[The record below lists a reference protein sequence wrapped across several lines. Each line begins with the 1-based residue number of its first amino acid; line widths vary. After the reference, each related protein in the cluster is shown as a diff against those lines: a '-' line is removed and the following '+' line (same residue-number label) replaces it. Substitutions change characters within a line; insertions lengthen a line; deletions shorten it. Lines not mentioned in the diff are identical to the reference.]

1 MQALVLAFIISV
13 TGLVPA
19 PANRPGDVRLPT
31 RAHVEAP
38 TQRLGV
44 TIGRLEIPAIGLNE
58 AIREGVDLSV
68 IDRGVAHWAG
78 TAGAGGLG
86 NMVLA
91 GHRTTKTA
99 PFRDLDL
106 VRPGDRINVTGF
118 DGRVAEYR
126 VAETVIVTP
135 RDMWIVE
142 QTDVP
147 MLTLFACH
155 PKRSAQ
161 QRIVV
166 RAELVDVPV
175 LHFP

>member
-1 MQALVLAFIISV
+1 MITMAGV
-13 TGLVPA
+13 VPA
-19 PANRPGDVRLPT
+19 PSSITSDVRLPT
-31 RAHVEAP
+31 RAHAEAP
-38 TQRLGV
+38 TQQLGV
-44 TIGRLEIPAIGLNE
+44 TIGRLEIPSIGLDE
-58 AIREGVDLSV
+58 LIREGVDLSV

-78 TAGAGGLG
+78 TAAAGGYG

-91 GHRTTKTA
+91 GHRTTKTK
-99 PFRDLDL
+99 PFHDLDL
-106 VRPGDRINVTGF
+106 MQPGDSITVTGF
-118 DGRVAEYR
+118 DGRVAEYI
-126 VAETVIVTP
+126 VTEIVIVTP

-166 RAELVDVPV
+166 RAELVDAPI

>member
-1 MQALVLAFIISV
+1 VQAFVLAFIITV

-19 PANRPGDVRLPT
+19 PATRAGDVRLPN
-31 RAHVEAP
+31 RAHVAAP

-44 TIGRLEIPAIGLNE
+44 TIGRLEIPAIGLE
-58 AIREGVDLSV
+58 EVIREGIDLSV

-78 TAGAGGLG
+78 TAAAGGFG

-99 PFRDLDL
+99 PFLDLDRL
-106 VRPGDRINVTGF
+106 RPGDSITVTGF
-118 DGRVAEYR
+118 DGRVAEYI
-126 VAETVIVTP
+126 VIETVIVSP

-142 QTDVP
+142 QTEVP

-155 PKRSAQ
+155 PRRSAQ

>member
-1 MQALVLAFIISV
+1 VQALVLAFMITIA
-13 TGLVPA
+13 GGVPA
-19 PANRPGDVRLPT
+19 PSSITSDVRLPT
-31 RAHVEAP
+31 RAHVTAP
-38 TQRLGV
+38 TQQLGV
-44 TIGRLEIPAIGLNE
+44 TIGRLEIPAIGLDE
-58 AIREGVDLSV
+58 QIREGVNISV

-78 TAGAGGLG
+78 TAEAGGYG

-91 GHRTTKTA
+91 GHRTTRTE
-99 PFRDLDL
+99 PFHDLD
-106 VRPGDRINVTGF
+106 RMQPGDSIAVTGF
-118 DGRVAEYR
+118 DGRVAEYI
-126 VAETVIVTP
+126 VTETVIVTP
-135 RDMWIVE
+135 SDMWIVE

-155 PKRSAQ
+155 PKRSAR

>member
-1 MQALVLAFIISV
+1 VQALVLAFMIAMAGV
-13 TGLVPA
+13 VPA
-19 PANRPGDVRLPT
+19 PASLANDVRLPT
-31 RAHVEAP
+31 RAHVQAR
-38 TQRLGV
+38 TQQLGV
-44 TIGRLEIPAIGLNE
+44 TIGRLEIPAIGLSE
-58 AIREGVDLSV
+58 PIREGVDLSV

-78 TAGAGGLG
+78 TAEAGGFG

-91 GHRTTKTA
+91 GHRTTKTE

-106 VRPGDRINVTGF
+106 LQPGDVIAVTGF
-118 DGRVAEYR
+118 DGRVAEYT
-126 VAETVIVTP
+126 VAEIVIVTP
-135 RDMWIVE
+135 SDMWIVE
-142 QTDVP
+142 QTGVP
-147 MLTLFACH
+147 TLTLFACH

>member
-1 MQALVLAFIISV
+1 MQALVLAFIV
-13 TGLVPA
+13 AVVGVA
-19 PANRPGDVRLPT
+19 PPPPTAAGALRLPT

-38 TQRLGV
+38 TQQLGV
-44 TIGRLEIPAIGLNE
+44 TIGRLEIPALGLVE
-58 AIREGVDLSV
+58 TIREGVDLSV
-68 IDRGVAHWAG
+68 IDRGVSHWAG
-78 TAGAGGLG
+78 TAEAGGYG

-99 PFRDLDL
+99 PFRDLGL
-106 VRPGDRINVTGF
+106 LRPGDLVTVAGF

-126 VAETVIVTP
+126 VSETVIVTP
-135 RDMWIVE
+135 SDMWIVE

-147 MLTLFACH
+147 ILTLFACH
-155 PKRSAQ
+155 PKGSAR

-166 RAELVDVPV
+166 RAELVDIPV

>member
-1 MQALVLAFIISV
+1 MISV
-13 TGLVPA
+13 AGVIPAAQTITIDVP
-19 PANRPGDVRLPT
+19 LPR

-44 TIGRLEIPAIGLNE
+44 TIGRLEIPAIGVDEL
-58 AIREGVDLSV
+58 IREGVSLSV
-68 IDRGVAHWAG
+68 IDRGVGHWAG
-78 TAGAGGLG
+78 TAKAGGYG

-99 PFRDLDL
+99 PFHDLDL
-106 VRPGDRINVTGF
+106 LQPGDSITVTGF
-118 DGRVAEYR
+118 DGRTAKYSVS
-126 VAETVIVTP
+126 ETVIVAP
-135 RDMWIVE
+135 SDIWIVD

-155 PKRSAQ
+155 PKRSAR

-166 RAELVDVPV
+166 RAELADLPV

>member
-1 MQALVLAFIISV
+1 MQEVVLAFMV
-13 TGLVPA
+13 ALTGLVPA
-19 PANRPGDVRLPT
+19 SATVTGDVRLPT

-38 TQRLGV
+38 TQQLGV
-44 TIGRLEIPAIGLNE
+44 TIGRLRIPAIGLDE
-58 AIREGVDLSV
+58 VIREGVDLSV

-78 TAGAGGLG
+78 TAEAGGFG

-99 PFRDLDL
+99 PFRDLDRL
-106 VRPGDRINVTGF
+106 QPGDSITVTGF
-118 DGRVAEYR
+118 DGRVAEYT
-126 VAETVIVTP
+126 VNETVIVSP
-135 RDMWIVE
+135 SEIWIVE

-155 PKRSAQ
+155 PKRSAR

-166 RAELVDVPV
+166 RAELADAPV

>member
-1 MQALVLAFIISV
+1 MQALFLALIISV
-13 TGLVPA
+13 TALVPA
-19 PANRPGDVRLPT
+19 PGSGDVRLPT

-38 TQRLGV
+38 AQRLGV
-44 TIGRLEIPAIGLNE
+44 SIGRLEIPAIGIKE
-58 AIREGVDLSV
+58 VIREGVDLSV

-78 TAGAGGLG
+78 TAAAGGYG

-106 VRPGDRINVTGF
+106 LRPGDSIMVTGF
-118 DGRVAEYR
+118 DQRVARY
-126 VAETVIVTP
+126 VVTETVIVSP
-135 RDMWIVE
+135 SEMWIVE
-142 QTDVP
+142 QTDTP

-155 PKRSAQ
+155 PKRSAE